1 MKKGINTPNYPRN
14 YNESKICFWN
24 ISTSPGIRI
33 QIKVIDFKL
42 EVSSGCRYD
51 YLQIYDGGSSSA
63 NALGPKHC
71 GSTIPIIQISS
82 SNRLYLKWRSDES
95 VHFSGF
101 KISFHSTCK
110 SQLYDN
116 RNSSLHYGES
126 LFSLF
131 VMKYMKLQ
139 Y

>member
-1 MKKGINTPNYPRN
+1 MKKEINTPNYPGN
-14 YNESKICFWN
+14 YDASKTCYWN
-24 ISTSPGIRI
+24 ISTSPGSRI

-63 NALGPKHC
+63 NALGPKYC
-71 GSTIPIIQISS
+71 GSTIPSIHNSS
-82 SNRLYLKWRSDES
+82 SNRLYLEWKSDETK
-95 VHFSGF
+95 HFSGF
-101 KISFHSTCK
+101 KISFHSKCK

-116 RNSSLHYGES
+116 RNSSLHYGET
-126 LFSLF
+126 LF
-131 VMKYMKLQ
+131 VIKYMKLQ